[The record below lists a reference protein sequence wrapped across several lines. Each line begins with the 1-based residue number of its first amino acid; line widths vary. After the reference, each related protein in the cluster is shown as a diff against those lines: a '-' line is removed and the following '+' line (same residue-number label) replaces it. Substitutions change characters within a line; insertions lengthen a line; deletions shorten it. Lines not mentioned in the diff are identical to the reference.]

1 MRFGLHLFP
10 GSAGT
15 TLGERRRCD
24 DSLVAPGA
32 SGYDGFF
39 GDDVASSY
47 DAGAVEMFDPAV
59 VDPVLD
65 VLARLAGTGRALELA
80 IGTGRIALPLAA
92 RGVPV
97 AGIDDSEAMV
107 ARLRAKPGG
116 EEIEVAIGDF
126 ATTRVPGKFAVVYLV
141 FNTIFNLVTQDAQV
155 ACFENAAA
163 HLVQGGRFVV
173 ETHVPELQ
181 RLPPGQTI
189 LPFRA
194 DPGGLSF
201 DVYDV
206 VTQRFSSQH
215 YRFSGQGVRSTP
227 VEFRYAWPA
236 ELDLMARIAG
246 LALEGRFGGWQ
257 GEPYTGLSR
266 SHVSVYA
273 KR

>member
-1 MRFGLHLFP
+1 VRFGLHLFP

-32 SGYDGFF
+32 SGYEGFF

-107 ARLRAKPGG
+107 AHLRAKPGG

-126 ATTRVPGKFAVVYLV
+126 ATTRVPGEFALVYVV

-155 ACFENAAA
+155 ACFENAAR
-163 HLVQGGRFVV
+163 HLAEGGRFVL

-181 RLPPGQTI
+181 RLPPGQTVI
-189 LPFRA
+189 PFRA

-215 YRFSGQGVRSTP
+215 FHFSGQGVRATP
-227 VEFRYAWPA
+227 VELRYAWPA

-246 LALEGRFGGWQ
+246 LSLEGRSGGWR
-257 GEPYTGLSR
+257 GEPFTGLCR

-273 KR
+273 KP